1 MQRDFGRVNQQWGF
15 KHPVLNLN
23 YDVDNAWI
31 LDYWFDND
39 YDATMFGLKYQAEFV
54 D

>member
-1 MQRDFGRVNQQWGF
+1 MQQDFGRVNQQWGF
-15 KHPVLNLN
+15 RHPMLDLN

-31 LDYWFDND
+31 LDYWFNND